1 VTLRVRLVLLMSL
14 AALTLAAVPAAP
26 AQSAERRSLCARTA
40 NLRDTPNG
48 FVIGRLRRPQRL
60 VLLRRSANRRWA
72 HVRVQSGLIGWS
84 PARSVC
90 GRRG

>member
-1 VTLRVRLVLLMSL
+1 MTLRRRLLLAMSL
-14 AALTLAAVPAAP
+14 AALILAAVPAAP
-26 AQSAERRSLCARTA
+26 SGAAERRSLCASAA

-72 HVRVQSGLIGWS
+72 HVRVQSGLIGWI

-90 GRRG
+90 RRG

>member
-1 VTLRVRLVLLMSL
+1 VTLRLRLALLMSL
-14 AALTLAAVPAAP
+14 AALTFAAVPAAP
-26 AQSAERRSLCARTA
+26 SDAAERRSLCASRA

-72 HVRVQSGLIGWS
+72 HVRVQSGLIGWI
-84 PARSVC
+84 PASSVC
-90 GRRG
+90 RRG

>member
-1 VTLRVRLVLLMSL
+1 VTARRTLVLLMSL
-14 AALTLAAVPAAP
+14 AALTLAALPAAP
-26 AQSAERRSLCARTA
+26 SDAAVRRSLCAATA

-72 HVRVQSGLIGWS
+72 HVRVQSGLIGWI
-84 PARSVC
+84 PARSLC
-90 GRRG
+90 RG